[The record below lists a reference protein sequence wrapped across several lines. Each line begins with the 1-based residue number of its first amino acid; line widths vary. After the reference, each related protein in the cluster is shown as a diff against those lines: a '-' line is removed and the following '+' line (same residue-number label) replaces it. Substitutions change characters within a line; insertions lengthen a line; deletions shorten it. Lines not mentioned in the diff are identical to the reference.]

1 MEPRLHVARVN
12 TRFQALQH
20 AIFVRVATFAHLLNT
35 TNVLQGLFK
44 KVKNVSLFLLENTAQ
59 IKLTKVLALLDSI

>member
-1 MEPRLHVARVN
+1 MEPRQHVARVN

-35 TNVLQGLFK
+35 TNVLQVLFK
-44 KVKNVSLFLLENTAQ
+44 KAKNVSQFLLGNTAQ
-59 IKLTKVLALLDSI
+59 IKLTKVLAVRDRI